1 MPLRKAASQSHPG
14 FTFNNLQVAL
24 HSRSVT
30 ARGLDADVHGTSMSE
45 RNRRWIAGF
54 ALAGLASA
62 ASSLYM
68 HYQLVA
74 DPAYT
79 SFCDVSETVSCT
91 QLYQSRFGSVRGI
104 PVALGGVFWFGVT
117 LLFALGHARG
127 PAKSRENV
135 SAYMLVWSTIGLSVA
150 MYMAYASF
158 FVLRTFCILCG
169 VVYVAVIA
177 VFVLSGSG
185 DSTPMRRL
193 PIAVVRDL
201 GQLVRRPRGLAVTAA
216 FIGLMAAA
224 VLRFPEPQPL
234 AALAESIDEPSPP
247 PPTADQRSEF
257 ERYWG
262 DQPRVD
268 LGRDAGDAA
277 VVVYKFNDYQCPA
290 CADSHRSYGPIFAK
304 YESSH
309 PGVVRLVV
317 LDFPLDP
324 QCNDHSPNGPHDAAC
339 EAAVAARIA
348 REVGD
353 DQARRMERW
362 LYANQSTMSAET
374 IVAAVEDI
382 TGVDRRTYRRRYP
395 ELIGEVRSDIE
406 LGVTLPV
413 EATPT
418 FIINGVVIKGG
429 LAPQFF
435 DQAIQFELERVGTT
449 P

>member
-1 MPLRKAASQSHPG
+1 
-14 FTFNNLQVAL
+14 
-24 HSRSVT
+24 
-30 ARGLDADVHGTSMSE
+30 MSA
-45 RNRRWIAGF
+45 RNRGWVAAL

-62 ASSLYM
+62 TSSSYM

-79 SFCDVSETVSCT
+79 SFCDVNETVSCT
-91 QLYQSRFGSVRGI
+91 ELYQSRFGSVLGV

-117 LLFALGHARG
+117 LLLTLGHARG
-127 PAKSRENV
+127 PVPSRENIA
-135 SAYMLVWSTIGLSVA
+135 AYMLVWSTVGLSVA

-169 VVYVAVIA
+169 VVYVAVIGI
-177 VFVLSGSG
+177 FILSGSG

-193 PIAVVRDL
+193 PIAIARDL
-201 GQLVRRPRGLAVTAA
+201 SHLVRRPRGLAVTAA
-216 FIGLMAAA
+216 FIGVMTAA

-234 AALAESIDEPSPP
+234 AALAQSSDEPAPAPASP

-257 ERYWG
+257 ERYWS

-268 LGRDAGDAA
+268 LRRDAADADAA

-290 CADSHRSYGPIFAK
+290 CADSHRTYEPIFIK
-304 YESSH
+304 YASSH
-309 PGVVRLVV
+309 PGDVRLVT

-324 QCNDHSPNGPHDAAC
+324 QCNDHSPNGPHDSAC

-362 LYANQSTMSAET
+362 LYTNQGTMTADT

-382 TGVDRRTYRRRYP
+382 TGVDRATYRRRYP
-395 ELIGEVRSDIE
+395 ELINEVRADIE

-435 DQAIQFELERVGTT
+435 DQAIQFELERGDSTL
-449 P
+449 